1 MSKTFVEITSKKNV
15 YIYIYITFQNQKK
28 KYTYVTFQNQRGNFK
43 TKNKD
48 KQY

>member
-1 MSKTFVEITSKKNV
+1 M
-15 YIYIYITFQNQKK
+15 YIYIQPFKLEK
-28 KYTYVTFQNQRGNFK
+28 KYTYVSFQNQRGNFK

>member
-15 YIYIYITFQNQKK
+15 YIYIYNLSKLEK
-28 KYTYVTFQNQRGNFK
+28 KYTYVSFQNQRGNFK

>member
-15 YIYIYITFQNQKK
+15 YIYITFQNQKK
-28 KYTYVTFQNQRGNFK
+28 IYTYLSFQNQRDSFK